1 MNSSRQYP
9 DVELHNIVE
18 LDDHAGYP
26 GPLVRRY
33 PRSVSEKLFNGALV
47 AENASLCEIRFVR
60 SRGRRL
66 AVSVTSLEAGELFVY
81 RGDLLQTH
89 LRLPS
94 GELVRH
100 VIDFENDPFARL
112 VPEATTPSRFSTG
125 VWRIVLDGPTLLHG
139 IDRMGCVLRPPCP
152 DEKPRVRWLAYGSS
166 ITHGFSP
173 VSRRQC
179 YVAQTAWRL
188 GWDVL
193 NLGLSG
199 ACFCEPEVA
208 DYLASRDD
216 WDIITCEL
224 GVNMRGSVE
233 PDEFDRRARYLVNT
247 LTKRRPGKPVVL
259 VSPFTTA
266 ADLLR
271 EPDAATRRTLGYAE
285 SLRAIAAE
293 HAARQVHF
301 IDGRDILPDI
311 TGLTCD
317 LVHPS
322 TEGHTTMSER
332 LAPKLHELLNAAQ
345 SSRVRGRSKP
355 SRRPRSSR
363 RGID

>member
-1 MNSSRQYP
+1 MNMLRLYR
-9 DVELHNIVE
+9 DCELHNIVE
-18 LDDHAGYP
+18 LDADAGYP
-26 GPLVRRY
+26 GALVRRY

-47 AENASLCEIRFVR
+47 AENASLCELRFVR
-60 SRGRRL
+60 EGGRRL
-66 AVSVTSLEAGELFVY
+66 ALCVTSLGGGELFIY

-89 LRLPS
+89 LRLTS

-100 VIDFENDPFARL
+100 VIDFEGDPFSRL
-112 VPEATTPSRFSTG
+112 VPEALKPSRFATD
-125 VWRIVLDGPTLLHG
+125 VWRVLFDGLTLLHG
-139 IDRMGCVLRPPCP
+139 IDRMGCQLRPPRA

-188 GWDVL
+188 GWDAL

-199 ACFCEPEVA
+199 ACFCEPVVA

-224 GVNMRGSVE
+224 GVNMRDSVE
-233 PDEFDRRARYLVNT
+233 PDEFDRRARHLVKT
-247 LTKRRPGKPVVL
+247 LTTRRPGKPVVL
-259 VSPFTTA
+259 ISPFTSA

-271 EPDAATRRTLGYAE
+271 EPDAVSRRIAGYTA

-293 HAARQVHF
+293 HAGRHVHF
-301 IDGRDILPDI
+301 IDGREILPGI

-322 TEGHTTMSER
+322 TEGHTIMAER
-332 LAPKLHELLNAAQ
+332 LAPRLDALLSGARPARG
-345 SSRVRGRSKP
+345 RVRATP
-355 SRRPRSSR
+355 APRPRRSR
-363 RGID
+363 SG